1 MEAVRSGWMKARQG
15 FLSGWMWDE
24 RNHRSRASEGLGLSK
39 QLRYIKS
46 RKTFKESR
54 SVEKN
59 QEFDFPVA
67 YLLDTQIEM
76 SAGHWV

>member
-1 MEAVRSGWMKARQG
+1 MAGRKEAVVEAVRSGWMKARQG

-24 RNHRSRASEGLGLSK
+24 RNHRSRASEGFRLSK

-54 SVEKN
+54 SVEKIKSFIF
-59 QEFDFPVA
+59 QSH
-67 YLLDTQIEM
+67 IC
-76 SAGHWV
+76 